1 MAQYILTHSRY
12 VIDDAMITKPYEE
25 WGGLF
30 RGGTFTAVCIAIFRD
45 NPFRIVV
52 RDNVV
57 LLCMIGQ
64 VPLWVLSGVG
74 PRRLKC
80 QGCVEYTCCRRRR

>member
-1 MAQYILTHSRY
+1 MAQYILTHRRY

-57 LLCMIGQ
+57 LTIEDGRVKEKHLGTSPCSD
-64 VPLWVLSGVG
+64 LS
-74 PRRLKC
+74 PFTELK
-80 QGCVEYTCCRRRR
+80 QLLRKRSL